1 MRYWIFVAFP
11 CLTMLD
17 CCVVLCILPVL
28 LYLFHCI
35 WMSDRCELRRRI
47 SNQLDMLQDS
57 QRASSLVHSGQQ
69 MSVLQRQF
77 GRLWWL
83 RPRNISQFSAVGQ
96 CVDWISEVM
105 VDMARFRSV
114 LKLNDDK
121 FNVAVYNLTYT
132 WGNLASPIVWDG
144 YCRLASILGSCTLE
158 QCCPYLDVDID
169 GWFFGQ
175 VNNGETVK
183 YID

>member
-1 MRYWIFVAFP
+1 
-11 CLTMLD
+11 
-17 CCVVLCILPVL
+17 
-28 LYLFHCI
+28 
-35 WMSDRCELRRRI
+35 MSDRCELPRRI

-132 WGNLASPIVWDG
+132 W
-144 YCRLASILGSCTLE
+144 
-158 QCCPYLDVDID
+158 
-169 GWFFGQ
+169 
-175 VNNGETVK
+175 
-183 YID
+183 